1 MPSGGGLATLAPQV
15 AAARTRT
22 RKKAA
27 EERVIPIC
35 PNCLHRGAR
44 DRGVRQLRVTL
55 SGWM

>member
-1 MPSGGGLATLAPQV
+1 MDDKLQRVAAVKVLAPQV

-35 PNCLHRGAR
+35 PNCYTAVPAT
-44 DRGVRQLRVTL
+44 GVCDNC
-55 SGWM
+55 G